1 MNYSMRLKS
10 ELIADAPRAACCK
23 AAYARGLF
31 LNAAQTKTG
40 NILVSA
46 SSLDAR
52 MELARLYRDLYRG
65 EALMDRHTLLFSSKK
80 LYQLLTE
87 SEFTPR
93 CAHCSAHFLRGAFIV
108 AGTMTD
114 PQKSYQLE
122 IKAEERE
129 GVALLLDIFEENGWA
144 PKTRAHRTGTG
155 VYVKNSA
162 AIEEILTFL
171 GANNALFELMN
182 AKIMRGI
189 RNEENRATNCV
200 TRNITR
206 SVNAAG
212 RALEA
217 IEVIRASLRFE
228 TMPSELRETA
238 TLREELPAASL
249 FELAKAHNPPL
260 TKSGLNH
267 RLQKII
273 AFSDSLAEHKK

>member
-1 MNYSMRLKS
+1 
-10 ELIADAPRAACCK
+10 
-23 AAYARGLF
+23 
-31 LNAAQTKTG
+31 
-40 NILVSA
+40 
-46 SSLDAR
+46 
-52 MELARLYRDLYRG
+52 
-65 EALMDRHTLLFSSKK
+65 
-80 LYQLLTE
+80 
-87 SEFTPR
+87 
-93 CAHCSAHFLRGAFIV
+93 
-108 AGTMTD
+108 MTD

-273 AFSDSLAEHKK
+273 AFADSLAEHKK

>member
-10 ELIADAPRAACCK
+10 ELIAGAPHAACCK
-23 AAYARGLF
+23 VAYARGLF

-40 NILVSA
+40 NVLVSA

-65 EALMDRHTLLFSSKK
+65 EALMEGHTLLFSSKK
-80 LYQLLTE
+80 LYQFLTE
-87 SEFTPR
+87 TTFTPR
-93 CAHCSAHFLRGAFIV
+93 CAHCRAHFLRGAFIV

-129 GVALLLDIFEENGWA
+129 GAELLLSVFNENDWA
-144 PKTRAHRTGTG
+144 PKIRSHRSGTG

-162 AIEEILTFL
+162 TIEEILTFL

-182 AKIMRGI
+182 AKIMRDI

-212 RALEA
+212 RALES
-217 IEVIRASLRFE
+217 IEVIRAAMRFD
-228 TMPSELRETA
+228 TLPAELRETA
-238 TLREELPAASL
+238 VLREEFPAASL
-249 FELAKAHNPPL
+249 FELARAHNPPL

-273 AFSDSLAEHKK
+273 AFADSLAEYKS